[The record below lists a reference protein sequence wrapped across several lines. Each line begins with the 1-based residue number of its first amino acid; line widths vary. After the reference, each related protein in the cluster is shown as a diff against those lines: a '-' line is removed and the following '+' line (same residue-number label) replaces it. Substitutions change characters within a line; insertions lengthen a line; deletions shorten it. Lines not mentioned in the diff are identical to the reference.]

1 MKLLKIALQLAFLSL
16 AISAL
21 LYYITAGV
29 VRSSWVD
36 ILGEIFTT
44 ALILFIIML
53 IIYIIAKSVVKTAM
67 AMRKKSLPKNKEG
80 REL

>member
-1 MKLLKIALQLAFLSL
+1 MKLLKIALRLAFFSL
-16 AISAL
+16 AISGL
-21 LYYITAGV
+21 LYYVTAGV

-44 ALILFIIML
+44 ALIIFIFLL
-53 IIYIIAKSVVKTAM
+53 IAYVIAKSVVKTAV

-80 REL
+80 QKL